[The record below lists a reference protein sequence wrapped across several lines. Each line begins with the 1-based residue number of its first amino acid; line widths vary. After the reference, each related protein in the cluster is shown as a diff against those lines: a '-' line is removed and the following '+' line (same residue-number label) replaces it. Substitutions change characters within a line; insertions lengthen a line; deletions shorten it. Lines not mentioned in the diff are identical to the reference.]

1 MYDSPRRADPSPR
14 YSPEGTRYYAAL
26 ADVDYAADLAKNSS
40 GVPEGTLINIRNWA
54 ADEAIDASRYY
65 TPDTPRRGNPN
76 LSSGQFGAPTPRWD
90 ADGGVLAMPDHLK
103 RDLDDAPMS
112 HDGVLAMPDHLKKD
126 LDDLDNR

>member
-1 MYDSPRRADPSPR
+1 MYDSPRRADPAPR
-14 YSPEGTRYYAAL
+14 YSPEGNRYYAAL
-26 ADVDYAADLAKNSS
+26 ADVDYAADLAKSSS

-76 LSSGQFGAPTPRWD
+76 LSSGQFGVPTPRWD
-90 ADGGVLAMPDHLK
+90 ADGVLAMPDYLK
-103 RDLDDAPMS
+103 RDLDDVPMS